1 MSKSS
6 DRIEKKVLLKAPRS
20 RVWRAIADARE
31 FSSWFGVDMVAP
43 FVAGERAVG
52 RVTVKG
58 YEHLPMEIWVDRV
71 EPEHYFSYR
80 WHPFAIDAGADYS
93 KEPTTLVE
101 LELAEV
107 DGGTE
112 VTIIESGFD
121 AIPAARRADAFRAN
135 NAGWDEQAENIRRH
149 VAS

>member
-1 MSKSS
+1 MASS
-6 DRIEKKVLLKAPRS
+6 TDRIEKSVILKAPRS

-31 FSSWFGVDMVAP
+31 FSAWFGANMEAP
-43 FVAGERAVG
+43 FAAGQRATG
-52 RVTVKG
+52 RITGKC
-58 YEHLPMEIWVDRV
+58 YESLTMEIWVERV

-80 WHPFAIDAGADYS
+80 WHPFAIDPSADYS

-101 LELAEV
+101 LKLADV

-121 AIPAARRADAFRAN
+121 QIPAARRADAFRAN
-135 NAGWDEQAENIRRH
+135 SGGWEEQFDNIRRH